1 MEQIAPA
8 EPVRLANLGAVV
20 AIRSSI
26 NGALTGLSII
36 NNQAAAIFVQIFDV
50 ATTGAV
56 TLGTT
61 VPTFEF
67 NVAASVSLVPAL
79 AAGGMR
85 FRNGLQIASS
95 TTEGGATPSAAG
107 VFVFALVT

>member
-1 MEQIAPA
+1 MEQITPA

-36 NNQAAAIFVQIFDV
+36 NNQAAAI
-50 ATTGAV
+50 

-95 TTEGGATPSAAG
+95 TTEGGATPSAVG